1 MYKEIFSQRLKK
13 AREDTGFTQRKIER
27 ETGIKQSTIASYE
40 TGRTEPDIET
50 LGILA
55 DFYEVDLNWIVGTKG
70 KKSEDN
76 YQYIRE
82 KNKDNKKRA

>member
-13 AREDTGFTQRKIER
+13 AREDTGFTQREIER

-82 KNKDNKKRA
+82 KNKNNKKRA